1 MFLIGDNLFKTKLL
15 QQLKLAWRK
24 MLLMKLNYFLNVVVH
39 QPLMLY
45 AALFVK
51 Q

>member
-24 MLLMKLNYFLNVVVH
+24 MLQIGLNYFSKVVH
-39 QPLMLY
+39 QPPMLY
-45 AALFVK
+45 AALFIK